1 MIGSVHKAMTVL
13 TVLADGGGEPLP
25 LASIAER
32 VGLPKPTCAHLIKT
46 LEMDGFLVKI
56 SPSKGYIL
64 GPAAYYL
71 SRFDGYGKHL
81 TKVARPVMRYLHLAL
96 GYTVVLA
103 VLEGKDKYIL
113 DCFDGSAMFAT
124 SARMK
129 KDDIYRTAT
138 GRVILSHLSAEQV
151 KAVVDKHG
159 MPQAAVWETA
169 TTPSSLSMALE
180 KIKTAPVT
188 KTRTVSEKRVDIGYG
203 APIFRA
209 GECVAAL
216 GIAVRVTDEAE
227 KSFADEE
234 KKVKKLLVSGAR
246 LIGERL

>member
-1 MIGSVHKAMTVL
+1 MIGSVHKAMTIL

-25 LASIAER
+25 LARIAER

-46 LEMDGFLVKI
+46 LETDGFLVKI

-71 SRFDGYGKHL
+71 SRLDEYGKHL
-81 TKVARPVMRYLHLAL
+81 TTVARPVMRYLHLTL

-113 DCFDGSAMFAT
+113 DYLDDGVIFST
-124 SARMK
+124 ESRMK

-138 GRVILSHLSAEQV
+138 GRVILSHLGAEQV

-159 MPQAAVWETA
+159 LPRSAVWETA
-169 TTPSSLSMALE
+169 TTFPSLMTALE
-180 KIKTAPVT
+180 KIKAASVT

-209 GECVAAL
+209 GGCVASL
-216 GIAVRVTDEAE
+216 GIAVRATEEME
-227 KSFADEE
+227 KDFADEE
-234 KKVKKLLVSGAR
+234 KKIKKLLVSGAR